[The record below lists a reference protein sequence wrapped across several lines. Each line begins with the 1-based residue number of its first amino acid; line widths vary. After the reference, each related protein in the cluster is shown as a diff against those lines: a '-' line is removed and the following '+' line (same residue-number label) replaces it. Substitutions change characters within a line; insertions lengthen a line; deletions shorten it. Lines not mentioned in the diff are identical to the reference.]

1 VANLASFLTRV
12 PPIEY
17 ISTIEDAV
25 NSETTISICISRL
38 LLPHAQ
44 ASWPEARF
52 VTDTANDTGTSG
64 LFKAFDDKKCSMLA
78 LGMQEIYNPSSV
90 EMLCENQLI
99 FTNSRILSKD
109 LAYPVQPKHVK
120 GMSYWLDRAEKEEG
134 ITYMG
139 LLKESAKVQPTC
151 EIQISAIQETDDFA
165 KVTVENF
172 FIAWMAFFACAFVAV
187 VLHALH
193 LRAMRKGATRTSLGR
208 SMSDV
213 NKEYMRSEAL
223 AGFKSG
229 ASTRAQDA
237 GLPLTEEFQSLVE
250 TGVLDSFVS
259 HYNEIKSR
267 HSSSS

>member
-1 VANLASFLTRV
+1 MG
-12 PPIEY
+12 
-17 ISTIEDAV
+17 
-25 NSETTISICISRL
+25 
-38 LLPHAQ
+38 
-44 ASWPEARF
+44 
-52 VTDTANDTGTSG
+52 ANDTGTSG
-64 LFKAFDDKKCSMLA
+64 LFKAFGDKKCSMLA

-139 LLKESAKVQPTC
+139 LLKESAKV
-151 EIQISAIQETDDFA
+151 
-165 KVTVENF
+165 TVENF

-213 NKEYMRSEAL
+213 NKEY
-223 AGFKSG
+223 
-229 ASTRAQDA
+229 
-237 GLPLTEEFQSLVE
+237 
-250 TGVLDSFVS
+250 
-259 HYNEIKSR
+259 
-267 HSSSS
+267 